1 MHVDELVDGKKGVRE
16 RVTHTLACVKGF
28 NDRTQLVII
37 PYTYTHLLERKPIP
51 EATDYIH
58 TGET

>member
-51 EATDYIH
+51 RSY
-58 TGET
+58 